1 MNEIERGADE
11 NSLIALIEK
20 KKNAFENMSV
30 ALRIRRDFEIV
41 SQAREVASWSEIS
54 EALGHKGKAGRIRQ
68 AYFYEKRRREKE
80 KKRGV
85 ELQQEGG
92 IKTAIRQESR
102 QESQRTEIPNLGTAV
117 KKEMTKEQSEK
128 STWREI
134 KY

>member
-41 SQAREVASWSEIS
+41 AQAREVAASWSEIS
-54 EALGHKGKAGRIRQ
+54 EALGYKGKAGRIRQ
-68 AYFYEKRRREKE
+68 AYFYEKRRRGKE

-92 IKTAIRQESR
+92 IKTAARQEF
-102 QESQRTEIPNLGTAV
+102 QRTEVPNLGTAV